1 MVTADRRAF
10 CRRSLRCF
18 NRQTYPNR
26 ELVVVDDGAQDLTP
40 VLDVVPNEQLR
51 YVRLPVDQDYILG
64 ALRNIG
70 LDAATGKF
78 IVQWDD
84 DDWYHDERI
93 ERQAAVLQRG
103 YDACTLHG
111 ALMHIDSPTF
121 LNHPYV
127 GYLDDGVPGTIMHRR
142 NASIRYPKQRR
153 AEDTAFLNAW
163 HEKRH
168 WRLRGE
174 SAYLFIRCF
183 HSANTWNKSHFLGRI
198 HNTPYDLLLYVWH
211 RLVRGNLFDH
221 PRFQLTDRMKATFQ
235 QFLQDSLEFDLLQ
248 SVPASTMQP

>member
-1 MVTADRRAF
+1 MVTADRRAL

-26 ELVVVDDGAQDLTP
+26 ELVVVDDGVQDLTP

-51 YVRLPVDQDYILG
+51 YVRLPADQDYILG

-70 LDAATGKF
+70 LEAATGDF

-84 DDWYHDERI
+84 DDWYHDERV

-127 GYLDDGVPGTIMHRR
+127 GYLEDGVPGTIMHRR
-142 NASIRYPKQRR
+142 EPSIRYPEQRQ
-153 AEDTAFLNAW
+153 AEDTVFLSQW
-163 HEKRH
+163 RQRRH
-168 WRLRGE
+168 FRLAGE

-183 HSANTWNKSHFLGRI
+183 HGANTWDKTHFLRRMR
-198 HNTPYDLLLYVWH
+198 NTPRDLILYVWH
-211 RLVRGNLFDH
+211 HFVRGDLFGH
-221 PRFQLTDRMKATFQ
+221 PRFRLTDRMQSTFQ
-235 QFLQDSLEFDLLQ
+235 KFLQDSLDLGLLH
-248 SVPASTMQP
+248 STVSSP